1 MTSRFAS
8 IAFTD
13 SVRDAQTRYGSR
25 SAFARHDGDPV
36 PEPDPLTDI
45 EEAFIAARD
54 GFYLST
60 VSETGWPYIQFRGG
74 PRGFLRVLDE
84 HTIGWADFRGNRQY
98 ISMGNAIANDRAALF
113 LMDYANQLRL
123 KVFGHLEII
132 DAADRPEL
140 AETLAVPGYRA
151 KVERSVL
158 VRVEAFNW
166 NCHQHITPRYTLEEL
181 RQPRADSA

>member
-1 MTSRFAS
+1 MSSRYAS
-8 IAFTD
+8 IAVTD

-25 SAFARHDGDPV
+25 SANARRDDVPT
-36 PEPDPLTDI
+36 PEPEPLT
-45 EEAFIAARD
+45 EMEQAYIAARD
-54 GFYLST
+54 GFYLGT

-84 HTIGWADFRGNRQY
+84 HTLGWADFRGNRQY
-98 ISMGNAIANDRAALF
+98 ISMGNATANDRAALF

-123 KVFGHLEII
+123 KLFGRLEII
-132 DAADRPEL
+132 DAGDRPAL
-140 AETLAVPGYRA
+140 AEELAVPGYRA
-151 KVERSVL
+151 KVERAVL
-158 VRVEAFNW
+158 VHVEAFNW

>member
-1 MTSRFAS
+1 MSSRYTS
-8 IAFTD
+8 IAYTD

-25 SAFARHDGDPV
+25 AAFARHEGAEV
-36 PEPDPLTDI
+36 TEPEPLT
-45 EEAFIAARD
+45 ELEAAFITARD

-98 ISMGNAIANDRAALF
+98 ISMGNATANDRAALF

-123 KVFGHLEII
+123 KLFGHLKII
-132 DAADRPEL
+132 DAELPEL
-140 AETLAVPGYRA
+140 AIPNYRA

-158 VRVEAFNW
+158 VRVEAYSW

-181 RQPRADSA
+181 RTPRADSA

>member
-1 MTSRFAS
+1 MSSRYAS

-25 SAFARHDGDPV
+25 SAFARHDGAPV
-36 PEPDPLTDI
+36 PELESLTEM

-54 GFYLST
+54 GFYLGT

-98 ISMGNAIANDRAALF
+98 ISMGNATANDRAALF

-123 KVFGHLEII
+123 KVFGRLEII
-132 DAADRPEL
+132 DAEAPE
-140 AETLAVPGYRA
+140 LAVPGYRA

-158 VRVEAFNW
+158 VHVEAFNW
-166 NCHQHITPRYTLEEL
+166 NCHQHITPRYTLEEF